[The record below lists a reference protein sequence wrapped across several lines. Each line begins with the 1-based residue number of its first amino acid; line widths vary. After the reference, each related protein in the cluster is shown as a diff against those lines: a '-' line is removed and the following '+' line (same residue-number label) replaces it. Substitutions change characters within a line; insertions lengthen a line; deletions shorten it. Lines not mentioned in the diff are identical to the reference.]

1 MHIGVLRL
9 ELRLGESSSLKE
21 KRGILRRLK
30 DRLKNKF
37 NVSVAEVED
46 MDKWQKAVLAVVTVS
61 NDKKRLSS
69 YLDGIVDFVEV
80 ENRLEVIDYMTEML

>member
-1 MHIGVLRL
+1 MHIGVLRM
-9 ELRLGESSSLKE
+9 ELYLGESSSLKE

-46 MDKWQKAVLAVVTVS
+46 MDKWQKAVLGMVTVS
-61 NDKKRLSS
+61 NDKKHLFS
-69 YLDGIVDFVEV
+69 YLDGIVDFIEG
-80 ENRLEVIDYMTEML
+80 EKRLEVIDYTTEIL

>member
-80 ENRLEVIDYMTEML
+80 ENRREVIDYMTEML